1 VLIVLVWAGRP
12 GKVRLLMA
20 RTTKT
25 PYFKE
30 MTNEGLIESYL
41 SLKALAYNG
50 AAMKSPRLGTLLRHL
65 DIVIAISRKRGLKL
79 SA

>member
-1 VLIVLVWAGRP
+1 
-12 GKVRLLMA
+12 MS
-20 RTTKT
+20 KT

-30 MTNEGLIESYL
+30 MTDEGIVESYV

-65 DIVIAISRKRGLKL
+65 DIVVGIARKRGLKL
-79 SA
+79 PA